1 MDGGRDAGHRRR
13 QKAGRGRRNHDATP
27 GGHHDPG
34 SGITIVEADRCATTA
49 QGYGGDQPA
58 AAGRIQ
64 KSDFL
69 RQDGA
74 VTDPCPGPKLDQGY
88 AGEAG
93 PDKVLPEAPYAALLP
108 ALAVAVLAG
117 GVALR
122 RRRRPVEAAR
132 AVR

>member
-1 MDGGRDAGHRRR
+1 MPA
-13 QKAGRGRRNHDATP
+13 
-27 GGHHDPG
+27 HDPG
-34 SGITIVEADRCATTA
+34 SGITIFDGGPLRDDGHGGTAGTNPPPPADVPNRDGEDPHEGPRASVC
-49 QGYGGDQPA
+49 
-58 AAGRIQ
+58 GRIQ

-88 AGEAG
+88 AGEAA
-93 PDKVLPEAPYAALLP
+93 PDKVLPEAPYAAMLP
-108 ALAVAVLAG
+108 VLALAVLAG

>member
-1 MDGGRDAGHRRR
+1 MPAGDGETTMQPLEVITIPAAGSRSSRRTVARRR
-13 QKAGRGRRNHDATP
+13 P
-27 GGHHDPG
+27 
-34 SGITIVEADRCATTA
+34 

-122 RRRRPVEAAR
+122 RRHRRPVEAAR